1 MEETESSNME
11 PAVSQLSK
19 GHKWQIRISTL
30 GESSKLRGTEFAN
43 QKAEPGEKIK
53 LKRGSMKMKT
63 RERYKGWV

>member
-1 MEETESSNME
+1 MEETEFSNME

-19 GHKWQIRISTL
+19 GYNWQMRISAL
-30 GESSKLRGTEFAN
+30 GESSKLRDSEFAN
-43 QKAEPGEKIK
+43 QKAEPGKKIK

>member
-1 MEETESSNME
+1 MEEEERVQQYGTCCVT
-11 PAVSQLSK
+11 AQQ

-30 GESSKLRGTEFAN
+30 GEPSKLRDTEFAN

-63 RERYKGWV
+63 RERYKG